1 MSKFLYK
8 AKGPNGRTVTGTVE
22 AKNEIEAEALLTQHS
37 LVAEEVVAVN
47 ESPLDFLRNIFS
59 RINDKDRAIFARQL
73 STMVSAGLTLP
84 KSIKV
89 TSNQA
94 RTEKLRNIYMDLY
107 KQLEEGKTF
116 SSALRDHPEAFNDVY
131 VAVVAAG
138 EQTGKV
144 DVVLKQLATQL
155 ENNNNFVG
163 RVRGALYY
171 PGFIIVAMVAIAIY
185 MLVKVIPALKGIF
198 DQEGEQLPIA
208 TRILLA
214 MSDAVQVYWWAVI
227 MVIIGRVIFL
237 RFFFESQSGAAVKDK
252 LAIKTPV
259 IKKMFEGMYMYRVT
273 EIMAMLLGAGVPL
286 LNTIKIAATTVN
298 NGVYEESLLNVAKY
312 VERGVPLSVQLMKEP
327 VFPPI
332 FGQMASVGEETGQLD
347 KVLKKV
353 SDYYQETTDQMIKT
367 LSTLIEP
374 AILLLVGA
382 AVAFIVFAVLV
393 PIYNIAQI
401 E

>member
-155 ENNNNFVG
+155 E
-163 RVRGALYY
+163 
-171 PGFIIVAMVAIAIY
+171 I
-185 MLVKVIPALKGIF
+185 
-198 DQEGEQLPIA
+198 
-208 TRILLA
+208 
-214 MSDAVQVYWWAVI
+214 WW
-227 MVIIGRVIFL
+227 
-237 RFFFESQSGAAVKDK
+237 Q
-252 LAIKTPV
+252 
-259 IKKMFEGMYMYRVT
+259 
-273 EIMAMLLGAGVPL
+273 
-286 LNTIKIAATTVN
+286 
-298 NGVYEESLLNVAKY
+298 
-312 VERGVPLSVQLMKEP
+312 
-327 VFPPI
+327 
-332 FGQMASVGEETGQLD
+332 
-347 KVLKKV
+347 
-353 SDYYQETTDQMIKT
+353 
-367 LSTLIEP
+367 
-374 AILLLVGA
+374 
-382 AVAFIVFAVLV
+382 
-393 PIYNIAQI
+393 
-401 E
+401 

>member
-1 MSKFLYK
+1 MRKFLYK

-22 AKNEIEAEALLTQHS
+22 AKNEIEAESLLTQHS
-37 LVAEEVVAVN
+37 LVAEEIVATD
-47 ESPLDFLRNIFS
+47 ESPLNFLKNFMS
-59 RINDKDRAIFARQL
+59 RINDKDRAVFARQL

-94 RTEKLRNIYMDLY
+94 RTEKLKNIYMDIY
-107 KQLEEGKTF
+107 KQLEEGKSF
-116 SSALRDHPEAFNDVY
+116 SNALRDHPEAFDDVF
-131 VAVVAAG
+131 VNVVAAG
-138 EQTGKV
+138 EQTGKI
-144 DVVLKQLATQL
+144 DIVLKQLATQL

-163 RVRGALYY
+163 RVRGAMYY
-171 PGFIIVAMVAIAIY
+171 PGFIIVAMIFIAIY

-198 DQEGEQLPIA
+198 DQQGAQLPIA

-227 MVIIGRVIFL
+227 MVVIGLIVFF
-237 RFFFESQSGAAVKDK
+237 RFFFESHSGARVKDK
-252 LAIKTPV
+252 LAVKTPL
-259 IKKMFEGMYMYRVT
+259 INKMFEGMYMYRVT
-273 EIMAMLLGAGVPL
+273 EVLSMLLGAGVPL
-286 LNTIKIAATTVN
+286 LNAIKIVATTVN
-298 NGVYEESLLNVAKY
+298 NGVYEEALLNVAKF

-347 KVLKKV
+347 VVLKKV
-353 SDYYQETTDQMIKT
+353 SEYYQETTDQMIKT
-367 LSTLIEP
+367 LSSLIEP
-374 AILLLVGA
+374 AILLLVGV

-393 PIYNIAQI
+393 PIYNIAQL